1 MASIFQRLTT
11 DARAESFYL
20 TIEPGFVHLRGIET
34 VLDTGAAGL
43 IDDRLKQVPKDLH
56 PALVEQRIRAIYAAA
71 MLRFCIVHQVPT
83 LGVLLATGRRTIFC
97 STEKVFASKNVWKDG
112 RIQTRLRP
120 VGNSEQNV
128 LLEYST
134 SHFYATSVR
143 ARMEEGGSVSI
154 IAVLDRVEDET
165 FVFRP
170 LVIGFP
176 SVASDDP
183 AWSEK
188 VMWLGY
194 EFYQNFIQDFDEF
207 QEVRTRK
214 RPRKFDA
221 MRGITERAFQ
231 SCLAE
236 VLGDAVSNHWGGER
250 SDHFSANLHL
260 AGRPVAGAFLLKG
273 PARFVP
279 MTLNNLGKNNDQ
291 IVRLSSEPADVLFVQ
306 HCHEVTPPVRA
317 TLRAFAV
324 QPGQPRR
331 YCVIDGRDSLWFL
344 KSYGLYRRAVEMSE
358 EERRRRRRKAG

>member
-1 MASIFQRLTT
+1 
-11 DARAESFYL
+11 
-20 TIEPGFVHLRGIET
+20 
-34 VLDTGAAGL
+34 
-43 IDDRLKQVPKDLH
+43 
-56 PALVEQRIRAIYAAA
+56 
-71 MLRFCIVHQVPT
+71 MLRFCILHKVPT
-83 LGVLLATGRRTIFC
+83 LGSLLAKGQGSVFC
-97 STEKVFASKNVWKDG
+97 STEKVTASKNVWKDG

-120 VGNSEQNV
+120 VGNSKQVV

-134 SHFYATSVR
+134 THFYATSVR
-143 ARMEEGGSVSI
+143 ARMEEGGAVAI
-154 IAVLDRVEDET
+154 IAVFDRAEDDT

-194 EFYQNFIQDFDEF
+194 EFYQNSVQDFDDF
-207 QEVRTRK
+207 QAVRSHR
-214 RPRKFDA
+214 RPRIFDA

-236 VLGDAVSNHWGGER
+236 VLGDSVSNHWGGET
-250 SDHFSANLHL
+250 SDHFTANLHL
-260 AGRPVAGAFLLKG
+260 GGRPLTGAFLLKG

-291 IVRLSSEPADVLFVQ
+291 IVRLANEPADVLFVQ

-324 QPGQPRR
+324 QPGRPRR
-331 YCVIDGRDSLWFL
+331 YCVIDGRDSLWLL
-344 KSYGLYRRAVEMSE
+344 KSYGLYRRAVELSA
-358 EERRRRRRKAG
+358 EERRRRRRKPG